1 MSRLRV
7 LLLLLIVG
15 AILALV
21 LSFRQEPTSSDLTKA
36 EALDL
41 SGYNDEGALVW
52 HVHAKSGELKED
64 RGHLSDVVVRF
75 FADEKEPLEAWA
87 PTLVFR
93 KGAATL
99 EGGVEATRGEG
110 YRLTT
115 EQIAWNE
122 AERTLTAHRVEI
134 ATDGGTIAANEF
146 RYDLASERSV
156 LSRGIDARID
166 RSTPIT
172 VSGDQASEENGL
184 LQIIDGVTILNG
196 EETYLC
202 SRLEYDT
209 ESDTVRL
216 IDSVEG
222 TFQEGEIHAD
232 EITLTQDGIEAV
244 GAVVLDLHDLFF
256 GGNDGA

>member
-7 LLLLLIVG
+7 FLLLLTVG

-21 LSFRQEPTSSDLTKA
+21 LSVRQEPASSDLTVA

-41 SGYNDEGALVW
+41 SGYDDEGALVW

-64 RGHLSDVVVRF
+64 YGHLSDVVVRF
-75 FADEKEPLEAWA
+75 FAADEEPLEARS
-87 PTLVFR
+87 PTLIFR

-99 EGGVEATRGEG
+99 EGGVEATRGEE
-110 YRLTT
+110 YRLRT
-115 EQIAWNE
+115 EQITWNE
-122 AERTLTAHRVEI
+122 AERTLTAHCVEI
-134 ATDGGTIAANEF
+134 AMDGGTIEANEF

-156 LSRGIDARID
+156 LSGGIDARID

-184 LQIIDGVTILNG
+184 LQITDGVTILNG

-209 ESDTVRL
+209 ESDTVRM
-216 IDSVEG
+216 IDSVAG

-256 GGNDGA
+256 GGNDDA

>member
-21 LSFRQEPTSSDLTKA
+21 LSFRQEPTSSDLTVA

-41 SGYNDEGALVW
+41 SGYDAEGTLVW

-64 RGHLSDVVVRF
+64 RGHLSNVVVRF
-75 FADEKEPLEAWA
+75 FADGEEPLEARS
-87 PTLVFR
+87 PTLIFR

-99 EGGVEATRGEG
+99 EGGVEATRGEE

-115 EQIAWNE
+115 EQITWNE

-134 ATDGGTIAANEF
+134 TTDGGTIAANEF

-156 LSRGIDARID
+156 LSGGIDARID

-184 LQIIDGVTILNG
+184 LQITDGVTILNG

-209 ESDTVRL
+209 EGDTVRM
-216 IDSVEG
+216 IDSVAG

-256 GGNDGA
+256 GGNDDA

>member
-21 LSFRQEPTSSDLTKA
+21 LSFRQEPTSSDLTVA

-41 SGYNDEGALVW
+41 SGYDDEGTLVW

-64 RGHLSDVVVRF
+64 RGHLSNVVVRF
-75 FADEKEPLEAWA
+75 FADGEEPLEARS
-87 PTLVFR
+87 PTLIFR

-99 EGGVEATRGEG
+99 EGGVEATRGEE
-110 YRLTT
+110 YILTT
-115 EQIAWNE
+115 EQITWNE
-122 AERTLTAHRVEI
+122 AERTLTAHRVKI

-156 LSRGIDARID
+156 LSGGIDARID

-184 LQIIDGVTILNG
+184 LQITDGVTILNG

-209 ESDTVRL
+209 ESDTVRM
-216 IDSVEG
+216 IDSVAG

-232 EITLTQDGIEAV
+232 EITLTQDGIKAV

-256 GGNDGA
+256 GGNDDA

>member
-1 MSRLRV
+1 MSKLRV

-21 LSFRQEPTSSDLTKA
+21 LSFRQEPTSSDLTVA
-36 EALDL
+36 AALDL
-41 SGYNDEGALVW
+41 SGYDAEGTLVW

-75 FADEKEPLEAWA
+75 FANDKEPLEAWS

-115 EQIAWNE
+115 EQITWNE

-146 RYDLASERSV
+146 RYDLAGERSV
-156 LSRGIDARID
+156 LSGGIDARID

-232 EITLTQDGIEAV
+232 AITLTQDGIEAV

-256 GGNDGA
+256 GGNDDA

>member
-21 LSFRQEPTSSDLTKA
+21 LSVRQEPTSSDLTVA
-36 EALDL
+36 EAIDL
-41 SGYNDEGALVW
+41 FGYDDEGALVW

-75 FADEKEPLEAWA
+75 FAADEEPLEARS
-87 PTLVFR
+87 PTLIFR

-110 YRLTT
+110 YGLTT
-115 EQIAWNE
+115 EQITWNE
-122 AERTLTAHRVEI
+122 EERTLTAHHVEI
-134 ATDGGTIAANEF
+134 ATDGGTIEANEF
-146 RYDLASERSV
+146 RYDLAGERSV
-156 LSRGIDARID
+156 LSGGVDARID

-184 LQIIDGVTILNG
+184 LQITGGVTILNG
-196 EETYLC
+196 EETYHC
-202 SRLEYDT
+202 SWLEYDT

-216 IDSVEG
+216 IDSVAG
-222 TFQEGEIHAD
+222 TFQKGEIHAD
-232 EITLTQDGIEAV
+232 AITLTQDGIEAV
-244 GAVVLDLHDLFF
+244 GDVVLDLHDLFF
-256 GGNDGA
+256 GGNDDA